1 MANLSLLVF
10 FFLSIATSVSLARI
24 PIQNSPKP
32 KSPNPKVPNP
42 NSPNENYSNEKSP
55 NPNQTGIFLTKRS
68 TDETSIPSSFE
79 FKHHDNKELNEVLQ
93 SVHQRCPNITRLYEL
108 SERSS
113 NGWPLTVI
121 EFSTHPGHHDLC
133 K

>member
-1 MANLSLLVF
+1 MANLLVFVF
-10 FFLSIATSVSLARI
+10 FFLSIATSVSLAKI

-32 KSPNPKVPNP
+32 KSQNPKVPNP
-42 NSPNENYSNEKSP
+42 KVLNEKSLNEKSP
-55 NPNQTGIFLTKRS
+55 NSNQAEILTKRS
-68 TDETSIPSSFE
+68 TDETSIPPSFE
-79 FKHHDNKELNEVLQ
+79 LKHHDNKELNEVLQ

>member
-1 MANLSLLVF
+1 MANLLVLVF
-10 FFLSIATSVSLARI
+10 FFLSITTSVSLAKI

-32 KSPNPKVPNP
+32 KSPNPKVLTEKPP
-42 NSPNENYSNEKSP
+42 NS
-55 NPNQTGIFLTKRS
+55 NQAEILSKRS
-68 TDETSIPSSFE
+68 TDETSTPSSFE
-79 FKHHDNKELNEVLQ
+79 LKHHDNKELNEVLQ